1 MKILLAVDG
10 SAYTQKMLAYLT
22 SHQEML
28 GTGHEYTIITVQP
41 LLPPRARAALGRDV
55 VEQYYDEEST
65 KILQPVQE
73 FLNGR
78 GVQVQSISKVGPIAD
93 TIINTLVNVSGIV
106 CDGAKSSCAA
116 KISSAVDAAITAHDL
131 SMQGKVFP
139 AGEGIVKGDV
149 EETIRSVSRLARE
162 GMRETDIEVLHIM
175 ID

>member
-93 TIINTLVNVSGIV
+93 TIIKEAQDGKFDLNAMGTHGHGALGRLVMG
-106 CDGAKSSCAA
+106 
-116 KISSAVDAAITAHDL
+116 
-131 SMQGKVFP
+131 
-139 AGEGIVKGDV
+139 
-149 EETIRSVSRLARE
+149 SVSSQVLA
-162 GMRETDIEVLHIM
+162 GCTIPVLLIR
-175 ID
+175 